1 MESGVTEQFDYRA
14 AFDRNYGLLTED
26 EMERVRSVRIGLGGV
41 GGCGS
46 NDLLAL
52 TRMGFERF
60 VIADPDTFE
69 VANLNRQAGAT
80 LPTIGHRKVDVMT
93 QMVLDIN
100 PGARVTAITD
110 GIDEKTIDDFVGLTD
125 VGINAIDFFRADL
138 YPAFHDS
145 YHARGKYSIVG
156 ASPFAFGAAMTVVGP
171 GSPSFSEFFG
181 INDGESAEQI
191 LRKFVAG
198 MTPQSY
204 AAEYLQAGVNE
215 IRSPLRE
222 TRISSSAAALQLCTA
237 LTVAEI
243 LFIVTG
249 RRAPTLAPRVLQ
261 LDLQVQ
267 QFTAGAAAVKTD

>member
-1 MESGVTEQFDYRA
+1 MTEHFDYRA
-14 AFDRNYGLLTED
+14 AFDRNYGILTEA
-26 EMERVRSVRIGLGGV
+26 EMRRVRNTRIGLGGV

-52 TRMGFERF
+52 ARMGFEHF

-69 VANLNRQAGAT
+69 TANLNRQAGAT
-80 LPTIGHRKVDVMT
+80 VRTIGRRKVEVMT
-93 QMVLDIN
+93 EMVLAIN
-100 PGARVTAITD
+100 PGASVTAISD
-110 GIDEKTIDDFVGLTD
+110 GICENTIDDFVRLTD
-125 VGINAIDFFRADL
+125 IGINAIDFFRADL
-138 YPAFHDS
+138 YPDFHDS
-145 YHARGKYSIVG
+145 YHACGKYSIVG
-156 ASPFAFGAAMTVVGP
+156 ASPFAFGASMTVVGP

-181 INDGESAEQI
+181 VEKGESAEQI
-191 LRKFVAG
+191 LHKFVAS
-198 MTPQSY
+198 MTPQRY
-204 AAEYLQAGVNE
+204 AAQYLPAGVNQ

-237 LTVAEI
+237 LTVAEV

-267 QFTAGAAAVKTD
+267 QFAAGCVSADVT

>member
-1 MESGVTEQFDYRA
+1 MTELFDYRR
-14 AFDRNYGLLTED
+14 AFDRNYGLLTEA
-26 EMERVRSVRIGLGGV
+26 EMERVRNVRIGLGGV

-52 TRMGFERF
+52 ARMGFERF

-69 VANLNRQAGAT
+69 AANLNRQAGAT
-80 LPTIGHRKVDVMT
+80 VRTIGHPKVDVMT

-100 PGARVTAITD
+100 PGANITTIAD
-110 GIDEKTIDDFVGLTD
+110 GISEKTIEGFVEMTD
-125 VGINAIDFFRADL
+125 IGINAIDFFRADL

-145 YHARGKYSIVG
+145 YHACGKYSIVG

-181 INDGESAEQI
+181 VAEGESAEQI
-191 LRKFVAG
+191 LPKFVAG
-198 MTPQSY
+198 MTPQRY
-204 AAEYLQAGVNE
+204 AAEYLPAGVNE

-243 LFIVTG
+243 LFIVTE
-249 RRAPTLAPRVLQ
+249 RRAPTLAPKVLQ
-261 LDLQVQ
+261 VDLLVQ
-267 QFTAGAAAVKTD
+267 QFDAGAAAVETA